1 MSNQEHERYL
11 EQLEECKV
19 EQAYVEADEAAEE
32 EAYQIERAAEL
43 EKALKNSEPDQPN
56 ACNKLPLIDLLAVA
70 KQTLGIK

>member
-11 EQLEECKV
+11 EQVEEFKLDL
-19 EQAYVEADEAAEE
+19 AYLEADEAAEE